1 MSLVAPKTVLVV
13 AGYEWIY
20 VSPSTIV
27 SARPQTLSLGSDLAL
42 THSSRQSLSELI
54 GGARDKD
61 RAVMKDNRR
70 L

>member
-1 MSLVAPKTVLVV
+1 
-13 AGYEWIY
+13 
-20 VSPSTIV
+20 
-27 SARPQTLSLGSDLAL
+27 L